1 MPSFELTAYIVPGSV
16 LVLERSCSLGT
27 LSREG
32 EEASGH
38 RPGLGAFLVSSVG
51 RSASLTARCI
61 LLWLRKRL
69 SVADVTRR
77 FASSVFPAAKASFCP
92 HEGLAREERPENL
105 LHEAEEVDVYC
116 IHVSPFFLRMLLPS
130 RSSL

>member
-1 MPSFELTAYIVPGSV
+1 MVA
-16 LVLERSCSLGT
+16 

-32 EEASGH
+32 EEAASGH

-77 FASSVFPAAKASFCP
+77 FASSEFSGCEGYCSFCP
-92 HEGLAREERPENL
+92 HEGLAREEDPENL
-105 LHEAEEVDVYC
+105 LQMAEEVDVYC
-116 IHVSPFFLRMLLPS
+116 VHVSAFFFAYAFSKQKLFMICVQQL
-130 RSSL
+130 